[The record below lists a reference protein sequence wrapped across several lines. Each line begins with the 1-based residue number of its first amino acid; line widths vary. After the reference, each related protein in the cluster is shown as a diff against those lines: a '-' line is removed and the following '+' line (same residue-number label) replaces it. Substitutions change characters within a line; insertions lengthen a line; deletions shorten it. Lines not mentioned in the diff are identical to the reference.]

1 MSESTKSEEKPNL
14 EPEPT
19 KPETVTELKTPKGTK
34 SSNNG
39 AKTPKSDS
47 KTAPKANPL
56 AKFLVKMKPGTIPP
70 KTSASAA
77 PITYRKAPK
86 PKAGARPVTTVAG
99 AVSQLKTLQGN

>member
-19 KPETVTELKTPKGTK
+19 KLETGCSVTEPKTPKGAK
-34 SSNNG
+34 PPNSG

-56 AKFLVKMKPGTIPP
+56 AKFLVKMKPGAIP
-70 KTSASAA
+70 S
-77 PITYRKAPK
+77 K
-86 PKAGARPVTTVAG
+86 PKVFYDKETKNA
-99 AVSQLKTLQGN
+99 K